1 MKWMRRWVIR
11 LLVLI
16 VLASAVRQV
25 YIAGIAASTL
35 HTVEQMAL
43 RQSFAIL
50 TTTEIE
56 PWQATLWQR
65 PARQVFDWLWERS
78 TTLDREAMQRY
89 WRLRQLDA
97 QASGALTSSGLESI
111 PMIEDAPPLPA
122 LEDGDPLLLPPLG
135 R

>member
-1 MKWMRRWVIR
+1 MATNKEEAEAHALPRAKWYGPV
-11 LLVLI
+11 LVVI

-65 PARQVFDWLWERS
+65 PARQAGPSR
-78 TTLDREAMQRY
+78 
-89 WRLRQLDA
+89 
-97 QASGALTSSGLESI
+97 
-111 PMIEDAPPLPA
+111 
-122 LEDGDPLLLPPLG
+122 
-135 R
+135 